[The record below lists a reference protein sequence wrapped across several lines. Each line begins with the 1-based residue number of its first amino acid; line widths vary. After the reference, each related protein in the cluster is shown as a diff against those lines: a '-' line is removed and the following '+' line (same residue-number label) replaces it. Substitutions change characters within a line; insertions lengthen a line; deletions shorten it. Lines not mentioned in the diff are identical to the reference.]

1 MGSEESFQGG
11 YSRRLESILHDPGET
26 DADGVVVQRLPVD
39 AVQEPRKE
47 RRPHEVQRRHRVRD
61 VGGSPLPW
69 LLLMRRAWP
78 RLLLLL
84 GTVVEDGLLD
94 DGVGGVLYDV
104 VVAAVSAVLSCCR
117 WRGRRVE
124 EGVQVGD

>member
-1 MGSEESFQGG
+1 
-11 YSRRLESILHDPGET
+11 
-26 DADGVVVQRLPVD
+26 
-39 AVQEPRKE
+39 
-47 RRPHEVQRRHRVRD
+47 
-61 VGGSPLPW
+61 
-69 LLLMRRAWP
+69 MRRAWP

-94 DGVGGVLYDV
+94 DGVGGVLDDV